1 MSESKNESTDLDVQL
16 ESPQR
21 TIRAEA
27 TQQGEREGRPL
38 THGETRVY
46 LHAVNKVNR
55 LLQQAA
61 QRVTLCRALLAAAR
75 ADAEAWLAELGDRE
89 TGDWM
94 RDKDAHRAHHER
106 GASGEDCDV
115 ALLSRRPWL
124 PDGMYDALLAVLF
137 VADFLFF
144 LTLWRD
150 IEEADGWLSVATLQA
165 ALYGLITPVAA
176 VVVMR
181 LLGRTV
187 ASRIRRGSSVSS
199 ADRGRLWATVVVG
212 AVSVL
217 VILAAVKQ
225 RLTSL
230 YSVEGGVDL
239 FEPLFFLLFL
249 LLPLALGVAE
259 IFRHDEDVELDRL
272 RTENRDGADAHV
284 ATVYDEGKRLWK
296 AWNDAHLQGV
306 QLVRTLDIELQEPL
320 HAAADLISQERAH
333 NGSDGD
339 LATLLWPVAQAS
351 QEGDVDVALPAD
363 SLDPVLAG
371 PVPRVKAELLADLRA
386 GLETDRP
393 EQIDAWLKRI
403 KTILNAGAVPK
414 AVDADEKPAD
424 SIGGLD
430 RELADLAALPGPR
443 SSVGGEA

>member
-1 MSESKNESTDLDVQL
+1 MSESKHDSTDLDVQL

-27 TQQGEREGRPL
+27 TPQGEREGRPL
-38 THGETRVY
+38 TLGETRVY

-61 QRVTLCRALLAAAR
+61 QRITLCRALLAAAR
-75 ADAEAWLAELGDRE
+75 ADAEAWLAELDDRE
-89 TGDWM
+89 TGEWK
-94 RDKDAHRAHHER
+94 RDQDAHTAHHER
-106 GASGEDCDV
+106 GSNGEDGDA

-124 PDGMYDALLAVLF
+124 PDGMYNALLAVL
-137 VADFLFF
+137 VMADFLFF

-176 VVVMR
+176 AVVMR
-181 LLGRTV
+181 LLGKTV
-187 ASRIRRGSSVSS
+187 ASRIRRGSSTSP
-199 ADRGRLWATVVVG
+199 ADRARLWVTVVIG

-225 RLTSL
+225 RLTTL
-230 YSVEGGVDL
+230 QSVEGGVDI
-239 FEPLFFLLFL
+239 FKPLFFLLFL

-272 RTENRDGADAHV
+272 RTENRDGADAHL
-284 ATVYDEGKRLWK
+284 AAVYDEGKRLWR
-296 AWNDAHLQGV
+296 AWNDANLQGV
-306 QLVRTLDIELQEPL
+306 QLVRTLDIEIQEPL
-320 HAAADLISQERAH
+320 HAAADLIAQERAH

-339 LATLLWPVAQAS
+339 FATLLWPVAQAS
-351 QEGDVDVALPAD
+351 REEGVDVALPAD

-386 GLETDRP
+386 GLKADRP

-403 KTILNAGAVPK
+403 KAILNAGAGPE
-414 AVDADEKPAD
+414 AEDEKPAH
-424 SIGGLD
+424 SIDGLD
-430 RELADLAALPGPR
+430 RELADLAALPGSHP
-443 SSVGGEA
+443 SVGGDA